1 MQNETSLQELNMQSQ
16 TVNNAIITLGD
27 TDDSGKGRHFKSRF
41 IQPGIAGYPGQFG
54 NVLIT
59 KQTLDKFI
67 QSMVGVPVII
77 QHKNI
82 TAKNADDERVGVV
95 NSVWYDENDGWYW
108 CDGIIWD
115 DTAINLIQDQGWSV
129 SCSYDVKLADNAGGS
144 ENNIKYDMEFLD
156 GVFTHLA
163 LVNNPR
169 YERATIVFNSKDV
182 PFFVVYND
190 SDQDLNDTSTDRWIT
205 IHPNGEDAKGRSVL
219 IPEGKTVSEVMKE
232 KYAKWATERKDQKKL
247 FDTKEY
253 KTGISEYKL
262 AKETKKAVDK
272 YGEYADR
279 GQIEEHL
286 KEKFGY
292 KDFLAKDKEDD
303 KSKRN
308 IDDVVKDI
316 RNLQSKIQKF
326 RSTGDLSEYR
336 QMQSDYQKLLK
347 EYENY
352 KSKGQKANF
361 NKQAEVQENK
371 ANNSLSFKER
381 FIDTFYQ
388 ALAEVIVGDK
398 ELKTEKEL

>member
-1 MQNETSLQELNMQSQ
+1 
-16 TVNNAIITLGD
+16 
-27 TDDSGKGRHFKSRF
+27 
-41 IQPGIAGYPGQFG
+41 
-54 NVLIT
+54 
-59 KQTLDKFI
+59 
-67 QSMVGVPVII
+67 MVGVPVII

-190 SDQDLNDTSTDRWIT
+190 SDQDLDDTSTDRWIT

-253 KTGISEYKL
+253 KTGISDYKL
-262 AKETKKAVDK
+262 EKETNKAVDK

-279 GQIEEHL
+279 EQIEEHL

-292 KDFLAKDKEDD
+292 KNFLAKDKEND
-303 KSKRN
+303 KTKRN

-316 RNLQSKIQKF
+316 RNLQSKMQKF
-326 RSTGDLSEYR
+326 RSIGDLSEYR
-336 QMQSDYQKLLK
+336 RMQSDYQKLLK

-361 NKQAEVQENK
+361 NKKAEAQENK
-371 ANNSLSFKER
+371 ANNSLSFKDR

-388 ALAEVIVGDK
+388 ALAEFIVGDK
-398 ELKTEKEL
+398 ELKTKKEL

>member
-1 MQNETSLQELNMQSQ
+1 
-16 TVNNAIITLGD
+16 
-27 TDDSGKGRHFKSRF
+27 
-41 IQPGIAGYPGQFG
+41 
-54 NVLIT
+54 
-59 KQTLDKFI
+59 
-67 QSMVGVPVII
+67 MVGVPVII

-205 IHPNGEDAKGRSVL
+205 IHPNGEDAKGRAVL

-232 KYAKWATERKDQKKL
+232 KYAKWATESKAQQKL
-247 FDTKEY
+247 FDTKQY
-253 KTGISEYKL
+253 KSGISDYKL
-262 AKETKKAVDK
+262 EKKTDEAVKK

-279 GQIEEHL
+279 EQIKEHL
-286 KEKFGY
+286 KEKHNY
-292 KDFLAKDKEDD
+292 KDYLKKDTKEKEEEKPTSLKKNETSEDFKKRILATKVTKYKPTTYTVDWGNTMRGQG
-303 KSKRN
+303 KR
-308 IDDVVKDI
+308 VKGQIKGGMFDI
-316 RNLQSKIQKF
+316 HIQGK
-326 RSTGDLSEYR
+326 
-336 QMQSDYQKLLK
+336 K
-347 EYENY
+347 EYKRILGGLPEY
-352 KSKGQKANF
+352 EEIKDEFDSSWDGERMKVAYLKAREAGF
-361 NKQAEVQENK
+361 NKEQSLDFAYTLDEPENLLYKKLKENK
-371 ANNSLSFKER
+371 ANNSLSFKDR

-398 ELKTEKEL
+398 ELKTKKEL

>member
-1 MQNETSLQELNMQSQ
+1 
-16 TVNNAIITLGD
+16 
-27 TDDSGKGRHFKSRF
+27 
-41 IQPGIAGYPGQFG
+41 
-54 NVLIT
+54 
-59 KQTLDKFI
+59 
-67 QSMVGVPVII
+67 MVGVPVII

-190 SDQDLNDTSTDRWIT
+190 SDQDLDDTSTDRWIT

-232 KYAKWATERKDQKKL
+232 KYAKWATERKDQQKL
-247 FDTKEY
+247 FDPKEY
-253 KTGISEYKL
+253 KTGISDYKL

-286 KEKFGY
+286 KEKYGY
-292 KDFLAKDKEDD
+292 KDFLAKDKQSD
-303 KSKRN
+303 KQDTNPEKKS
-308 IDDVVKDI
+308 D
-316 RNLQSKIQKF
+316 IQKYLDEGWLATTYF
-326 RSTGDLSEYR
+326 KNGGTSRKDVGFKLYKGDINAFGL
-336 QMQSDYQKLLK
+336 D
-347 EYENY
+347 
-352 KSKGQKANF
+352 KGDIDISGEDFEEF
-361 NKQAEVQENK
+361 NKQKKIRDKGHDYDIIKLKDNSGKEYYELKRNGKSLARDYDKFKIQEYIDKRMDEQIEEYWKNK
-371 ANNSLSFKER
+371 ANNSLSFKDR